1 MADSNW
7 MFGTDNYQ
15 PTNFS
20 VDDWVNELKTKANQA
35 YENISPKDNS
45 DSIVS
50 ADIRKAD
57 ELAKRDIANRKAAYQ
72 SQYGNRAYEQEY
84 RDIQKKAK
92 EAIDTF
98 GAGLRSRAYDP
109 NYANDDLAKEYRNN
123 PNFQKEYD
131 KLITQSGNE
140 LTAQDLARKEDLYGS
155 HGYTAEQ
162 AQEIHNNPLLTAL
175 KGAAQGLGNG
185 IVSTLTGIARAPE
198 EINNYFDTKDLIAD
212 GTASKVAELKA
223 KDKERE
229 DIQNELKVARDS
241 GDMDRAEFLAG
252 VLSSPDM
259 QPSEEDQA
267 FLNSPQYQKYQIADS
282 INSDLQQSIKNS
294 QNAFGKSPYQAR
306 KEMLEASTGRKDLTP
321 STLGMNFIKE
331 AVANYSDVNGLTAEI
346 MSSIPLSIISA
357 GPLGLGTML
366 DNAFSTMS
374 DLWQK
379 NKANPDVM
387 SRLSPH
393 DFNLACME
401 ALAGSIMDW
410 CGDTII
416 GNTGKQIMKFG
427 PKTLRRDIE
436 KTLRDT
442 LETVETQFP
451 NLSADE
457 QRKLAGNLIAIR
469 SQQITNDAILH
480 GSGPANN
487 IVQRAQ
493 EGTAAINGNLLQAAA
508 GGTIAAT
515 NTLKNGFRSAISG
528 ISNKINEFNE
538 KFIGN
543 PKIAGRSE
551 IASDLAN
558 TFANSTERMAK
569 LAKVVAPIAKPA
581 TIVGNYAKEL
591 LKESAGEAVSNL
603 GAEYFN
609 KRAEAT
615 YEHDESKRMTAAEG
629 AKAAGEGFAQG
640 TAMGAVTMGGA
651 HGVYGIKKLL
661 SSSKTNITNDSTFNG
676 VYNSL
681 KDAADKTE
689 ESAAIGD
696 TISSLT
702 KQLNKSSK
710 DTGEQFKKSLNAL
723 MGNSNIAGSIETVS
737 SDILPNVRL
746 INTESQH
753 NKDLIANADKATKK
767 LYNQVVSEQEE
778 ALKLI
783 KGNQE
788 KKDKLIGLQDT
799 IMKHAVSSLRG
810 LEGNDRVRSMHGN
823 AFVKNYALAETD
835 ADKKALQ
842 NKFETA
848 YTNSLLKEKNV
859 TQEDAEHMAH
869 SVFTE
874 MTGDQKNFN
883 AEIDSAVESNPQSII
898 GSKAYNIVDNIVK
911 QKFKNS
917 SNKSSS
923 EEDYKKYRLSR
934 IANVFKNHG
943 ITNDYLTRLN
953 QYDNAGDKLVSAIAH
968 KDSGNFKKARQSFS
982 EFVDAMNKHDK
993 ITELNYLADVYGQ
1006 SSVDFGE
1013 YSGKFSKGFK
1023 RSTLENIKSK
1033 IPGQEVKR
1041 DSYYINAMD
1050 SKNSDVLMD
1059 AMAKAINVDTESL
1072 DEDEYQKLIE
1082 KGNKNPGLLTDQE
1095 TENLRSNAYLRGDA
1109 TGLNIYYQKRGI
1121 STDQVNQEFK
1131 DITARIDPVF
1141 QALKSSETILDQV
1154 SDNQIKELSA
1164 TGSEGKK
1171 RLQDSLKKFHMDAVF
1186 VVQDIT
1192 PNETDEA
1199 KKTYGIVPINYAAFA
1214 PAMEFVQRMRTLK
1227 ATKISYTKEN
1237 ISEAY
1242 GNMAKY
1248 YLDHK
1253 SELEKKHTFNT
1264 KINDFEYIVKHVF
1277 YQSPFGTFM
1286 DNFVNDLPDDHALQI
1301 MHDACMYVAGKPD
1314 MVNKYG
1320 TYIKNHPNINQLTS
1334 YKTDEEKV
1342 GIISYLLTN
1351 ASTNILNLGDIS
1363 AGSVLIKYVDGLDDL
1378 IDAINFGKQTR
1389 NIIQNRN
1396 FKDVASSVQRATRI
1410 NISRSARDFRHVLM
1424 GYRKD
1429 AEAKEEKEKEK
1440 FNKANDKISS
1450 KLGESTQEI
1459 IEDSKELMES
1469 KDPQDQARAVELAKS
1484 IQQRINNVG
1493 SEILFQI
1500 ANLNAVHGITLDDIA
1515 ITQNDLNYLNEI
1527 KKNAERSINLTKGRL
1542 ANMQPNEAKDQ
1553 LMRNLERLQGS
1564 YRIIGGLINYLTGSN
1579 SIVADDAPNRTRTFI
1594 EAIQS
1599 ADSDRKENFY
1609 YSLVSS
1615 NGTNQNIKANV
1626 DDIYFNKYGNIQLPN
1641 QTDTAATYNFGDI
1654 RNDLDRFFRN
1664 TDTILDNNIYDDR
1677 LYAADS
1683 ADLVAEISNYRR
1695 LMHNQDLA
1703 PRVARFIAEIGNNN
1717 ISKKV
1722 LRTIYDN
1729 AKKSD
1734 KYGTKGRDYDT
1745 WLTYITTV
1753 THNRRTN
1760 TDDVTPELEQLVIDN
1775 LNTLIANLQ
1784 SIATSNTAGSNG
1796 EQFYNRL
1803 VQILFDDNSLNIQ
1816 QIRTDFSNFDLH
1828 RFSGNNSTLLSVF
1841 ANDPNIK
1848 NTINNPQYKNQIRHL
1863 INIVNELSHI
1873 QYTST
1878 QAYQTLQAN
1887 ITQARQGVLDA
1898 LADNIANNPTGRYL
1912 NGSIEVRNEIINN
1925 QNGTPLA
1932 VNELA
1937 YVRNRINSTRA
1948 TTAFNNIMQA
1958 ANGNGHNIQT
1968 EYNEGGRV
1976 QVALQNGLNVIH
1988 STKPS
1993 DTLNAP
1999 ISIDANTL
2007 LSKHSKEDVYKK
2019 IFNIV
2024 SNFQNR
2030 LQGNPNHDSLINEL
2044 KRLIKKNGYDTDQ
2057 VINQVIDT
2065 SYQTDTDRVD
2075 FIKSITTGDSDK
2087 FIRAFFSAVDAFNQ
2101 NHADYDEKI
2110 YTTRAADNTN
2120 VRNNRVTGAHN
2131 NQVDVAFNTDNHMGR
2146 SIFDYFINH
2155 ANLNDQLVIDDHKFN
2170 HAFLNC
2176 SSAEDI
2182 TNSILATNAG
2192 WSADFADFS
2201 KSTEELAHMF
2211 GRVSNDAYINSKYN
2225 VGNLVDRLFI
2235 NRNDTKVGIETLQA
2249 GCIQVA
2255 INAAFSA
2262 NKLESSQDQ
2271 ESLDK
2276 FPNLDAAAR
2285 AQLLTLQGVNRD
2297 EILDTITS
2305 DIKKLMPFLKNT
2317 GNEQLAEG
2325 FAVRALQLLE
2335 HERYIK
2341 LTFVNIKTGEV
2352 HDSASGISNQNCVCL
2367 VTYNDKAKYDQMKS
2381 KVNKITKWN
2390 QIYHVDYFNRVYGSR
2405 VHTNLE
2411 AVDHDGYI
2419 NNQVQ
2424 WGRRSHDVL
2433 RDLAS
2438 YKDANGH
2445 ATNVTN
2451 DAHFDDFIKTYKDDA
2466 DRSYVYNALLNAVAS
2481 HPADPLN
2488 NILEGLYN
2496 GSIRPNQHVNYFE
2509 NNSTNFTFSQKDF
2522 RDHMNNICYLAIGA
2536 DNNGHKA
2543 SVGII
2548 NQNFIDRETRAIF
2561 NSTSGTM
2568 KNPFVFIDG
2577 ENLYSNTKS
2586 GIFAPDVN
2594 ILSIATLDSKPSAFN
2609 VYSGLDT
2616 LKLFTEAGYS
2626 LDQLTNNEV
2635 DNILIDLYN
2644 HVAELKN
2651 STNNPADYENSPH
2664 YRLYT
2669 ALGLKDITGTGEY
2682 ADTVRNK
2689 VKTAI
2694 SDKLKEVNFL
2704 LGIRLFEHDHNQNQD
2719 LTLYDYLIENNATQA
2734 DITAR
2739 VQDLAS
2745 AYTSATPNNK
2755 LYIET
2760 TLNNHKV
2767 RLTQWHLAYFY
2778 HRVTPN
2784 NRLYTCGHLMSDRET
2799 KGNRCVWSTALRYP
2813 ANEDDDIEFSS
2824 ALDQTR
2830 LENIFYGRDR
2840 HGNDDTTLSS
2850 ISNLL
2855 AVLSAN
2861 LGLSVD
2867 KVYRMNYWRN
2877 IDQDGKNWSLGSVLT
2892 DLLRSKE
2899 FTDEIK
2905 YAAEH
2910 DGRLRYITNKD
2921 GKVVL
2926 ALDNLLE
2933 QYKVATVDTS
2943 GQSSQTIKDNKFY
2956 KKLSFTGGDWTE
2968 NANSIP
2974 ILNNLI
2980 EMYKANNSI
2989 FTDMGNMLNEYGDYV
3004 IHHSNSN
3011 SSPYVFNRND
3021 LINLRNTIQNKY
3033 RNVFRNEYF
3042 RFVHEGDGLTSGP
3055 GLSNGQFNDITAF
3068 ELLRN
3073 TSANDPRYSLFN
3085 MTGYKTREFFDK
3097 IRSDATFASQ
3107 VMKDPDVALD
3117 IYLAT
3122 AQDTSMIFHTYFREA
3137 ITNLTSNNNK
3147 EAGKKLLALLALFAD
3162 GYGMPMY
3169 GNTQDVSV
3177 LLNPDVTR
3185 KMMKPFMTQYVY
3197 GAGIKSLAV
3206 KADELA
3212 YKQWNDQLQGAG
3224 SSYTLDEFLNQ
3235 LLTLSS
3241 NNTFNIRIATNPN
3254 NNPWSDTHSTL
3265 VTVTKKDGKLYFNGA
3280 SRDDVQKCWD
3290 LKRVSI
3296 SYRDNITNGANEFIK
3311 GTLGVAISKAT
3322 DKVLGITRVHN
3333 KAIAQ
3338 AGSIVSSI
3346 AEIGLVA
3353 RIRSIYKARREAG
3366 DVWFTREDRDKIEQ
3380 YAYDILNIKVGVS
3393 AGLAGGELKSQLKRD
3408 VKPKIE
3414 ALLNDIEGYTISTF
3428 YPGVEG
3434 TTGLTGTSGG
3444 KLPSSKSPALTPEAN
3459 HTIDSYIANA
3469 AHNTINDLHIR
3480 DVFDAMIT
3488 SADSFNEVMK
3498 AANQAHMGMLYVQ
3511 NAKFH
3516 VAQSVRNAINVFNT
3530 QIKSDLGND
3539 PEAKAYIAKTFS
3551 DFGMSNVNPNLT
3563 DLGLNKYADELQ
3575 VQSVQDDLNKISQ
3588 LEAILNGN
3596 VNNLYSNGYF
3606 GAMEGTTILVQNGQ
3620 VDPKM
3625 RGCIVSMIK
3634 FLCERNNITY
3644 TETNGTRTYTNGI
3657 NTNGNLDLHATGM
3670 NVRIFNTLI
3679 ENNMDSDYKVALE
3692 ALCDSTRSQNQE
3704 FTLKNNIFDMKILN
3718 QKASLGDLIN
3728 AVRNTSPANAAR
3740 AEAAIRKAARAVINR
3755 DSIFV
3760 NTALNTLN
3768 AMNDMLHRVQSQST
3782 HNGIIDEELQN
3793 RNLFTQTVQSFN
3805 DWDTNQNKTNSDL
3818 YSAIT
3823 GALQE
3828 QFDLGQ
3834 IIGPDLKRVTDEV
3847 FARLSTK
3854 KLNEIT
3860 KAQILLEIDN
3870 TQNNINTV
3878 DANYNQKLNLL
3889 LAATKDTSIQLNDN
3903 LDNTVYNVLSNAK
3916 LGDNVYIHKDTDISW
3931 DTLRDNQ
3938 IVESSI
3944 NTGTP
3949 STSADA
3955 FIHNF
3960 IDSKLIEKYGKVLR
3974 DNDVV
3979 LVEGHNTTDLLAYIR
3994 LKHLQSTGAI
4004 NKNAKIIYTRD
4015 ILADHSQTG
4024 ALRTQD
4030 AIIANLLESRRNA
4043 PNGDERPTV
4052 MGVVFS
4058 YLGDNVD
4065 SELVDSIG
4073 FWGKPELV
4081 KTDSHRSTESFA
4093 VPDSDL
4099 RGRKLKALSLRDT
4112 AIGYEIKNT
4121 VRSRNKIDNSDFIQI
4136 DTRYDRDLISTVNDS
4151 YNRPN
4156 ARIDISFI
4164 ARTLANEYYNDM
4176 DPVSTATQRF
4186 RDTVDTSTMNFS
4198 PASWLK
4204 LTAKSAML
4212 SNAGFNSNT
4221 VDELSRLFTASH
4233 NTNEGDTNIL
4243 NFGEFTEHV
4252 HKGDVVG
4259 IPISIGL
4266 DGKLYLPQ
4274 NNNFCFQ
4281 LINALG
4287 GRKVLRDI
4295 ENEFHRRQNTD
4306 QKSDPIF
4313 TMPVT
4318 FRNVTS
4324 GDIVTTQI
4332 QFINLNN
4339 KLIPQ
4344 TELTQYMYQ
4353 TPEGVHKWDYGKLI
4367 QSYSISG
4374 KLPSAEDVYAGR
4386 NALDGAGNRIG
4397 QRSGGFYQLPL
4408 LPNDFDL
4415 NNAINS
4421 NIMSTTGASSY
4432 MDYIKAH
4439 LAKSLGGKEFTGTYH
4454 LLSET
4459 LNIYKDNT
4467 SNTMNNNIKQ
4477 YTAEGSISME
4487 KAKEYNK
4494 LPIGQSDAA
4503 QGEVAKA
4510 MEKGN
4515 ELSGITKSPYSRSK
4529 HFRNVFHYSWNSE
4542 LDKYI
4547 DQAMYDEAEQSA
4559 DQYTN
4564 TIKQWINE
4572 DSKNISDDLSYLNDI
4587 ADMLGNSQFKMHIKL
4602 IDHPDVMA
4610 GASAIDMN
4618 NVDNHMNAAVV
4629 VSTRRD
4635 MARRPGLSKAE
4646 MLVHEIA
4653 HNHFRLMTPHQY
4665 MEATK
4670 LYNVASKYLTPKAL
4684 EDAGAS
4690 KAEAEDI
4697 YKYIFQNAN
4706 ADSVHEFL
4714 AYALT
4719 NRYVIRALNNS
4730 ALNDK
4735 LAVALRSRAI
4745 GLARKAISFITGSHG
4760 MANEPNVAVTKVRD
4774 LFNTCIMATHD
4785 WDRVRKNV
4793 YRYNSNEKIRKE
4805 YTSVINEKA
4814 SNFKQ
4819 GLFHSIDSQLKG
4831 LPNWDTTM
4839 GQIFDSIDVLKDG
4852 FAKDIVKEFEG
4863 TSDNSLIYVKCA
4875 YKYRSQL
4882 DSAKGVSIGTM
4893 KDTINNLLNFYGIK
4907 GSEVKLRKNL
4917 SEVIMRLDLG
4927 SLNKSYDAD
4936 EIINFLKPDNKERTN
4951 EITRLEK
4958 AINNPWM
4965 LNKANELANYLITG
4979 TSKSGIRYT
4988 NAYQI
4993 ASMYGTGKA
5002 KNVNIDSDIYRD
5014 IDSYITLKA
5023 IDNMIHSK
5031 SDNNPITD
5039 SNDGVLTIL
5048 NKESEPD
5055 EDGNTQKGDALLKHL
5070 MAVQEG
5076 LKNNEI
5082 TKVWGNSTDAY
5093 KNMPKG
5099 YIFPNSQS
5107 DCRVRLIA
5115 ASDIDRWNTIGYSR
5129 ISDPINI
5136 NGHQMVW
5143 IGTKHHAFAPE
5154 ITGLFSKAAKN
5165 FIHGKNNQVN
5175 VYGEDFMYGQLSS
5188 DEQAQMFI
5196 KVLDQVKT
5204 GTFKSLAGS
5213 NTNLVP
5219 RFDNAGNIVAFD
5231 VEMNNLEKE
5240 EYMGSDLDISSSMA
5254 NVAGMITER
5263 SVTPETNK
5271 ETTKALL
5278 NYYKENKAGK
5288 KWTWVNENH
5297 EMWKFLPDTV
5307 KQEVENNPDLKGK
5320 GFPIETKY
5328 LDRVFGKERFTFA
5341 NWSEKKLLQGFA
5353 EESFVDNF
5361 AWIMNNSLG
5370 LKLEG
5375 FAQKLSQWGKNLIVV
5390 KSIVPS
5396 VANVMSN
5403 VGTLCA
5409 CENMTLK
5416 QTIQYMKDGYNCIQ
5430 DYLECL
5436 RKKEEFETQLAIWR
5450 SEDPN
5455 KRKPN
5460 EDLRLQASIA
5470 QMNRT
5475 IDNNPAS
5482 ELFKAG
5488 LYNASPMFS
5497 VNYHKPVAVQL
5508 AEKYGGKVTSKMVDN
5523 SLVKNLFNL
5532 QGSPVYK
5539 MSMSL
5544 ATFNDFAA
5552 RYALYKHMQD
5562 KAQKDGKNFNMDKF
5576 IKRSDELFV
5585 NYNTPQPMLL
5595 EYLDNMGLASFMKY
5609 FIGVQKG
5616 VYNSFKDHPVSM
5628 LAKIGGAAMFGL
5640 HLPSIVNSMISLDGV
5655 MNRFKMPGQMMA
5667 DNIGSLPTE
5676 AVISS
5681 IM

>member
-20 VDDWVNELKTKANQA
+20 VNDWVNELKTKANQA

-109 NYANDDLAKEYRNN
+109 NYANDELAKEYRNN

-155 HGYTAEQ
+155 HGYTIEQ
-162 AQEIHNNPLLTAL
+162 AQEIHDNPLLTAL

-267 FLNSPQYQKYQIADS
+267 FLNSPQYQKYQLVDN

-294 QNAFGKSPYQAR
+294 QNVFGKSPYQAR

-321 STLGMNFIKE
+321 STLGMDFIKE
-331 AVANYSDVNGLTAEI
+331 AAANYSDLNGLTAEI

-366 DNAFSTMS
+366 DSAFSTMS

-379 NKANPDVM
+379 NKNNPDVM

-451 NLSADE
+451 DLPADE
-457 QRKLAGNLIAIR
+457 QRKLAGNIIAIR

-480 GSGPANN
+480 GNGPANN

-508 GGTIAAT
+508 GGTVAVS

-543 PKIAGRSE
+543 PRVAGTSE
-551 IASDLAN
+551 LVSDLSNA
-558 TFANSTERMAK
+558 FANSTERMAK

-591 LKESAGEAVSNL
+591 FKESAGEAVSNL
-603 GAEYFN
+603 GAEYYN

-615 YEHDESKRMTAAEG
+615 YEHDESKRMTAAEA
-629 AKAAGEGFAQG
+629 AKVAGEGFAQG

-651 HGVYGIKKLL
+651 HGIYGIKKLL
-661 SSSKTNITNDSTFNG
+661 SKGKTNITNDSTFNG

-710 DTGEQFKKSLNAL
+710 DAGEQFKKSLDAL

-737 SDILPNVRL
+737 SDLLPNIRL

-753 NKDLIANADKATKK
+753 NKDLIADADKATKK

-778 ALKLI
+778 ALKLL

-835 ADKKALQ
+835 EDKNALQ

-848 YTNSLLKEKNV
+848 YINSLLKEKNV

-874 MTGDQKNFN
+874 MTGNQKNFN

-923 EEDYKKYRLSR
+923 EEDYKKYRLGR

-982 EFVDAMNKHDK
+982 EFMDAMNKHGK
-993 ITELNYLADVYGQ
+993 TTELNYLADVYGQ

-1041 DSYYINAMD
+1041 DSYYTNAMD

-1109 TGLNIYYQKRGI
+1109 TGLNIYYQKKGI

-1214 PAMEFVQRMRTLK
+1214 PAMEFVQRMRNLK

-1237 ISEAY
+1237 IVEAY

-1253 SELEKKHTFNT
+1253 SELDKKHTFNT

-1277 YQSPFGTFM
+1277 EQSPFGVFM
-1286 DNFVNDLPDDHALQI
+1286 NNIVSDLPDDHALQI

-1320 TYIKNHPNINQLTS
+1320 TYIKNHPNINPLAPH
-1334 YKTDEEKV
+1334 KTDEERV
-1342 GIISYLLTN
+1342 GIISNLLTN
-1351 ASTNILNLGDIS
+1351 TYSTDILNLADIG

-1396 FKDVASSVQRATRI
+1396 FKDVAASVQRATRI

-1424 GYRKD
+1424 GYRKN
-1429 AEAKEEKEKEK
+1429 AEEKEEKEKEK

-1500 ANLNAVHGITLDDIA
+1500 ANLEAVHGITLDDIA

-1553 LMRNLERLQGS
+1553 LMKNLERLQGS

-1579 SIVADDAPNRTRTFI
+1579 SIVADNAPNRTRTFI

-1599 ADSDRKENFY
+1599 ADSDRKEAFY
-1609 YSLVSS
+1609 YPLISS
-1615 NGTNQNIKANV
+1615 NGTNQNIKASV
-1626 DDIYFNKYGNIQLPN
+1626 DDIYFNKYNNIQLLN
-1641 QTDTAATYNFGDI
+1641 QTDTTTTYNFGDI
-1654 RNDLDRFFRN
+1654 RNELDRFFRN
-1664 TDTILDNNIYDDR
+1664 TDTILDNNIYDDQ

-1695 LMHNQDLA
+1695 LMHNQTLA
-1703 PRVARFIAEIGNNN
+1703 PRVARFIADIGNNN
-1717 ISKKV
+1717 ISKKL
-1722 LRTIYDN
+1722 LRNIYEN

-1745 WLTYITTV
+1745 WLKYITNV
-1753 THNRRTN
+1753 THNKRTN
-1760 TDDVTPELEQLVIDN
+1760 TNDVTPELEQLVIDN
-1775 LNTLIANLQ
+1775 FNTLVANLQ

-1803 VQILFDDNSLNIQ
+1803 VQILFADNNLTIQ
-1816 QIRTDFSNFDLH
+1816 QIRDDFNNFDLH

-1887 ITQARQGVLDA
+1887 ISQTRQAALNT

-1925 QNGTPLA
+1925 QNGTSLA

-1948 TTAFNNIMQA
+1948 TNAFNNIMRE
-1958 ANGNGHNIQT
+1958 ANGNGQNIQT
-1968 EYNEGGRV
+1968 EYNEGGKV

-1999 ISIDANTL
+1999 ISIDPNTL

-2030 LQGNPNHDSLINEL
+2030 LQGNPNHDSSINEL

-2065 SYQTDTDRVD
+2065 SYQIDTDRAN

-2101 NHADYDEKI
+2101 SHANYDEKI

-2120 VRNNRVTGAHN
+2120 VRNNRVTGTRN
-2131 NQVDVAFNTDNHMGR
+2131 NQIDVAFNTDNHIGR
-2146 SIFDYFINH
+2146 SIFDYFINN
-2155 ANLNDQLVIDDHKFN
+2155 ANLNDQLVIDDHKFT

-2182 TNSILATNAG
+2182 TNSILATNTE
-2192 WSADFADFS
+2192 WSGDFADFS
-2201 KSTEELAHMF
+2201 RSTEELAHMF

-2249 GCIQVA
+2249 GCIQAA

-2262 NKLESSQDQ
+2262 NKLESSQDE

-2285 AQLLTLQGVNRD
+2285 AQLLTLQGINRD
-2297 EILDTITS
+2297 ELLDTITS
-2305 DIKKLMPFLKNT
+2305 DIKRLMPFLKNT

-2341 LTFVNIKTGEV
+2341 LTFVNVKTGEI

-2390 QIYHVDYFNRVYGSR
+2390 QIYHVDYFDRVYGTR
-2405 VHTNLE
+2405 TPTNLE
-2411 AVDHDGYI
+2411 AVDHDGYL
-2419 NNQVQ
+2419 NNQVE
-2424 WGRRSHDVL
+2424 WGRQSHNVL
-2433 RDLAS
+2433 RDLAG
-2438 YKDANGH
+2438 YKDVNGH

-2481 HPADPLN
+2481 NPAVPLN
-2488 NILEGLYN
+2488 NILDGLYS
-2496 GSIRPNQHVNYFE
+2496 GSIQLKQHVNYFE
-2509 NNSTNFTFSQKDF
+2509 NNSTNFKFNQKDF

-2548 NQNFIDRETRAIF
+2548 NQNFVDRETRAIF

-2577 ENLYSNTKS
+2577 DNLYSNPKS
-2586 GIFAPDVN
+2586 GIFAPDAN

-2626 LDQLTNNEV
+2626 LNQLTNNEA
-2635 DNILIDLYN
+2635 DSILIDLYN
-2644 HVAELKN
+2644 HVTELKN
-2651 STNNPADYENSPH
+2651 SNNPADYENSSY

-2669 ALGLKDITGTGEY
+2669 ALGLEDITGTGEY

-2704 LGIRLFEHDHNQNQD
+2704 LGIRLFEHDSNQNQD
-2719 LTLYDYLIENNATQA
+2719 LTLYDYLTENNATQA
-2734 DITAR
+2734 DIATR
-2739 VQDLAS
+2739 IQNLNS

-2784 NRLYTCGHLMSDRET
+2784 NRLYTCGSLMSDRET

-2813 ANEDDDIEFSS
+2813 ANEDNDIEFSS
-2824 ALDQTR
+2824 VLDQTR

-2840 HGNDDTTLSS
+2840 HGNDDTTLSG
-2850 ISNLL
+2850 ISGLL

-2905 YAAEH
+2905 YAADH

-2926 ALDNLLE
+2926 AFDNLLE

-2943 GQSSQTIKDNKFY
+2943 NKSSQDIKDNKFY
-2956 KKLSFTGGDWTE
+2956 KKLSFTGGDWTD

-2980 EMYKANNSI
+2980 EMYKANNNI
-2989 FTDMGNMLNEYGDYV
+2989 FTDMGNILNEYGEYV
-3004 IHHSNSN
+3004 VHHSNSN

-3021 LINLRNTIQNKY
+3021 LINLRNRIQSKY

-3073 TSANDPRYSLFN
+3073 TSAKDPRYSLFN
-3085 MTGYKTREFFDK
+3085 MTGYKTREFFDR

-3169 GNTQDVSV
+3169 GNTQDVST

-3185 KMMKPFMTQYVY
+3185 NMMKPFMTQYVY

-3280 SRDDVQKCWD
+3280 SRDDVQRCWD

-3296 SYRDNITNGANEFIK
+3296 SYRDNFTNGANEFIK

-3322 DKVLGITRVHN
+3322 DKVLGITRAHN

-3338 AGSIVSSI
+3338 AGVIVSSI

-3353 RIRSIYKARREAG
+3353 KIRSIYKARREAG

-3380 YAYDILNIKVGVS
+3380 YAYDILNIKIGVS

-3408 VKPKIE
+3408 IKPKIE

-3459 HTIDSYIANA
+3459 HTIDSYIASA

-3488 SADSFNEVMK
+3488 SADSFNEAMK
-3498 AANQAHMGMLYVQ
+3498 AANQAHMGMLYIQ

-3606 GAMEGTTILVQNGQ
+3606 GAMEGTTILVQNGK

-3657 NTNGNLDLHATGM
+3657 NTNGNLDLHTTGM

-3692 ALCDSTRSQNQE
+3692 SLCDSTRSQNQE
-3704 FTLKNNIFDMKILN
+3704 FTLKNNIFDMQILN
-3718 QKASLGDLIN
+3718 QKASLGDLID

-3755 DSIFV
+3755 DSDFV

-3768 AMNDMLHRVQSQST
+3768 AMNDMLHRVQGQSIR
-3782 HNGIIDEELQN
+3782 NGTIDEELQN
-3793 RNLFTQTVQSFN
+3793 RNLFTQTVKSFN
-3805 DWDTNQNKTNSDL
+3805 DWDSNQNKTNSEL

-3860 KAQILLEIDN
+3860 KAQILLEIDD

-3944 NTGTP
+3944 NKGKA
-3949 STSADA
+3949 SNSADT

-3960 IDSKLIEKYGKVLR
+3960 IDSKLKEKYGKVLR
-3974 DNDVV
+3974 DNDVI

-3994 LKHLQSTGAI
+3994 LKHLQNIGVI
-4004 NKNAKIIYTRD
+4004 NDKAKVIYTRD
-4015 ILADHSQTG
+4015 ISADHSQTG

-4030 AIIANLLESRRNA
+4030 AIIANLLEFRRDT

-4099 RGRKLKALSLRDT
+4099 RGRKLKALSLSNTDL
-4112 AIGYEIKNT
+4112 GYEIKNT
-4121 VRSRNKIDNSDFIQI
+4121 VRSRNKIDESDFIQI
-4136 DTRYDRDLISTVNDS
+4136 DTRYDRDLISVNDS
-4151 YNRPN
+4151 YNRSN

-4176 DPVSTATQRF
+4176 DPISTATQRF
-4186 RDTVDTSTMNFS
+4186 RDIVDTSTMNFS

-4233 NTNEGDTNIL
+4233 NTNEVDTNIL

-4295 ENEFHRRQNTD
+4295 ENEFNRRQNTD

-4318 FRNVTS
+4318 FRDVTS

-4339 KLIPQ
+4339 NLIPQ
-4344 TELTQYMYQ
+4344 TELTKYMYQ
-4353 TPEGVHKWDYGKLI
+4353 TPDGVHKWDYGKLI
-4367 QSYSISG
+4367 ESYRISG
-4374 KLPSAEDVYAGR
+4374 KLPSAEDIYAGR
-4386 NALDGAGNRIG
+4386 NALDGAGNPIG
-4397 QRSGGFYQLPL
+4397 QRAGGFYQLPL
-4408 LPNDFDL
+4408 LPLDFDL
-4415 NNAINS
+4415 NNAIHT

-4432 MDYIKAH
+4432 MDYMKAH

-4459 LNIYKDNT
+4459 LNIYKNNA
-4467 SNTMNNNIKQ
+4467 SNTMNNNIRQ

-4515 ELSGITKSPYSRSK
+4515 ELSGITKSPYARSK

-4618 NVDNHMNAAVV
+4618 NVDNNMNAAVV

-4690 KAEAEDI
+4690 KTEAEDI

-4745 GLARKAISFITGSHG
+4745 GLARKAISFITGVHG
-4760 MANEPNVAVTKVRD
+4760 IANEPNVAVTKVRD

-4785 WDRVRKNV
+4785 WDKVRKNV

-4819 GLFHSIDSQLKG
+4819 GLFHNIDSQLKG

-4839 GQIFDSIDVLKDG
+4839 GQIFDAIDVLKDG
-4852 FAKDIVKEFEG
+4852 FAKDIVKEGEG
-4863 TSDNSLIYVKCA
+4863 TSNNSLIYVKCA

-4893 KDTINNLLNFYGIK
+4893 KDTINTLLNSYGIK

-4927 SLNKSYDAD
+4927 SLSKNYDAD
-4936 EIINFLKPDNKERTN
+4936 EIIKFLKPDNKERTN
-4951 EITRLEK
+4951 EIARLQK
-4958 AINNPWM
+4958 TINNPWM
-4965 LNKANELANYLITG
+4965 LNKANELADYLITG

-5031 SDNNPITD
+5031 LDNNPITD
-5039 SNDGVLTIL
+5039 SNDGVLSVL
-5048 NKESEPD
+5048 NRESEPD

-5099 YIFPNSQS
+5099 YIFSNSQS

-5154 ITGLFSKAAKN
+5154 IAGLFSKAAKN

-5188 DEQAQMFI
+5188 DEQAQMFL

-5231 VEMNNLEKE
+5231 IEMNNLEKE

-5278 NYYKENKAGK
+5278 DYYKENKAGK
-5288 KWTWVNENH
+5288 KWTWVNESN

-5341 NWSEKKLLQGFA
+5341 NWAEKKLLQGFA

-5361 AWIMNNSLG
+5361 AWIMNNPLG

-5375 FAQKLSQWGKNLIVV
+5375 LVQKLSQWGKNLIVV

-5409 CENMTLK
+5409 CENMTVK
-5416 QTIQYMKDGYNCIQ
+5416 QTVQYMKDGYYCIQ

-5450 SEDPN
+5450 NEDPN
-5455 KRKPN
+5455 RRKPN

-5470 QMNRT
+5470 QINRT

-5482 ELFKAG
+5482 ELLKAG

-5508 AEKYGGKVTSKMVDN
+5508 AEKYGGKVTQKMVDN
-5523 SLVKNLFNL
+5523 SIVKNLFNL
-5532 QGSPVYK
+5532 QGSFIYK

-5595 EYLDNMGLASFMKY
+5595 DYLDNMGLWSFMKY
-5609 FIGVQKG
+5609 FFGVQKG
-5616 VYNSFKDHPVSM
+5616 IYNSFKDHPLSM
-5628 LAKIGGAAMFGL
+5628 VAKIGGASMFGL
-5640 HLPSIVNSMISLDGV
+5640 HLPSILDSMISFDGV